1 MHVGQRLLRFSRAG
15 YLALRILASYVLQSS
30 LERVFRRE
38 LPPSTD
44 SEAPKHKL
52 PAWLKFRAQTLHER
66 NAKRLLRGILQLQ
79 GVYVKLGQV
88 LSIMG
93 GFLPNAFRKQLESLQ
108 DAVPP
113 RPFAQMRAHFVRS
126 LGRTPEACFASIEDA
141 PIAAASL
148 GQVHMAWLKEDG
160 RRVAVKIL
168 YPGIRELVQADLV
181 VVRWVLRAYQR
192 FLPVGNFEIVHSSL
206 VDLLR
211 RETDYVHEA
220 ACMRRFADNFKER
233 PDVLCPEVF
242 AELSSGEVLTMSFMD
257 GVKISHV
264 ATLAQQGISAQAV
277 AQRLLE
283 CFFEQL
289 FVHRFF
295 HADPH
300 PGNFLVQRGPSAEQP
315 RLVVLDFG
323 AVSEAPQE
331 LIEGL
336 IDVLVAFFGK
346 DGAALLRGFS
356 RMGFIAHDT
365 DRALLEQ
372 TVLMYF
378 ERLLSVK
385 NRTPGAIMRAR
396 GGELRKLIDPN
407 LELRRVREL
416 ARAFSYPEGWFYVE
430 RALVM
435 TFWLCGEIYPDIDML
450 NVAFPYVMP
459 KLAERQQQASAS

>member
-1 MHVGQRLLRFSRAG
+1 MHVRLRFLSRFLRAG
-15 YLALRILASYVLQSS
+15 YLALRILASYVLQTS

-38 LPPSTD
+38 LPPS
-44 SEAPKHKL
+44 SEADAPKHKL
-52 PAWLKFRAQTLHER
+52 PVWLKRRAQTLHER
-66 NAKRLLRGILQLQ
+66 NAQRLLRGILKLQ

-93 GFLPNAFRKQLESLQ
+93 GFLPSAFRKQLESLQ

-113 RPFAQMRAHFVRS
+113 RPFAQMRAHFVKS
-126 LGRTPEACFASIEDA
+126 LGRTPEACFASIDDS

-148 GQVHMAWLKEDG
+148 GQVHSARLKDG
-160 RRVAVKIL
+160 TRVAVKIL
-168 YPGIRELVQADLV
+168 YPGIRELVHADLA

-220 ACMRRFADNFKER
+220 GCMRRFAHNFAGR
-233 PDVLCPEVF
+233 PEIVVPSVVD
-242 AELSSGEVLTMSFMD
+242 ELSSGEVLTMTFMD
-257 GVKISHV
+257 GVKVSHV
-264 ATLAQQGISAQAV
+264 ATLAQQEISAEAV
-277 AQRLLE
+277 ARRLLE

-300 PGNFLVQRGPSAEQP
+300 PGNFLVQRGPTPEEP
-315 RLVVLDFG
+315 KLVVLDFG
-323 AVSEAPQE
+323 AVSEAPEE

-356 RMGFIAHDT
+356 RMGFIAHDS
-365 DRALLEQ
+365 DRMLLEE
-372 TVLMYF
+372 TVLIYF
-378 ERLLSVK
+378 DRLLSVK
-385 NRTPGAIMRAR
+385 NRTPGAIMRAS
-396 GGELRKLIDPN
+396 GGELRRLLDPN

-416 ARAFSYPEGWFYVE
+416 ARSFSYPEGWFYVE

-450 NVAFPYVMP
+450 SVAFPYVMP
-459 KLAERQQQASAS
+459 KLAERQNSVA